1 MNIVINTTK
10 LAAIF
15 DYLTLKWNQPR
26 SNHIIVV
33 TYWINHIYQ
42 IIIEYI
48 YLLNVKAYGSF
59 DAIKSPN
66 RLQFIRSH

>member
-10 LAAIF
+10 LAAII

-26 SNHIIVV
+26 SNYIIVV

-48 YLLNVKAYGSF
+48 YLLNVKAYGNF
-59 DAIKSPN
+59 D
-66 RLQFIRSH
+66 

>member
-10 LAAIF
+10 LAAII

-48 YLLNVKAYGSF
+48 YLLNVKTYGSF